1 MWIFFTAIFKILSS
15 VLLFGNMEF
24 QQERNSDQAFLG
36 ETTVA
41 QKIGQLLGLKVTDM
55 TRAFIRPRIKVG
67 RDFVSKAQTKEQVNL
82 LLH

>member
-1 MWIFFTAIFKILSS
+1 MSA
-15 VLLFGNMEF
+15 VLLFGNIEF

-41 QKIGQLLGLKVTDM
+41 QKIGQLLGLKVTEM

-67 RDFVSKAQTKEQVNL
+67 RDFVSKAQTKEQVMF
-82 LLH
+82 